1 MNWFVVP
8 LLRPKPKVGKYPD
21 WKAAIAKNCR
31 HQCVYCTISEG
42 EYGGIDNFH
51 VEHFRPKSVFKKLEN
66 DIDNLF
72 VACAVCN
79 RFKSDEWPGEPH
91 KKGATATFLSPA
103 KTDYHQHMEMAGGGY
118 FLKGKSVA
126 GTYMVEQMYLN
137 RSQLLISRRY
147 RTVLAK
153 LSAAT
158 SFFSAEIAKL
168 EATGRDGK
176 ALIQEMGKVVLSITA
191 LQTRIA
197 QARPYEAGATQR
209 SAKQAR
215 KKR

>member
-8 LLRPKPKVGKYPD
+8 PLRPKPKTGKYSD
-21 WKAAIAKNCR
+21 WKAVIAANCR

-51 VEHFRPKSVFKKLEN
+51 VEHFRPKSLFKKLEN

-91 KKGATATFLSPA
+91 KKGATATFLNPA
-103 KTDYHQHMEMAGGGY
+103 EADYHDHIGLGGAGY
-118 FLKGKSVA
+118 FLRGKTVA

-137 RSQLLISRRY
+137 RSQLLVSRRY
-147 RTVLAK
+147 RTILAK
-153 LSAAT
+153 MSAAT
-158 SFFSAEIAKL
+158 NFFSVEIEKL
-168 EATGRDGK
+168 KATGRDGE
-176 ALIQEMGKVVLSITA
+176 ALIQEMAKVLLSITL

-197 QARPYEAGATQR
+197 QARPYVAGATQR
-209 SAKQAR
+209 PAGKAR

>member
-8 LLRPKPKVGKYPD
+8 LLRPKPKRGKYPD
-21 WKAAIAKNCR
+21 WKSIIAANCR

-51 VEHFRPKSVFKKLEN
+51 VEHFRPKSVFKRLEN

-91 KKGATATFLSPA
+91 KKGATPTFLNPA
-103 KTDYHQHMEMAGGGY
+103 EADYHEHIALGGTGY
-118 FLKGKSVA
+118 FLKGKTVA

-153 LSAAT
+153 LSATT
-158 SFFSAEIAKL
+158 SFFTAELEKL
-168 EATGRDGK
+168 ETTGRDGQ
-176 ALIQEMGKVVLSITA
+176 ALIQEMGKVLLSITQ
-191 LQTRIA
+191 LQVRIA
-197 QARPYEAGATQR
+197 QARPYTAGATQR
-209 SAKQAR
+209 SVGLAR